1 MRPIVDPREGDVEDD
16 ASSTKRRTLVSL
28 AGSLLAEI
36 SIPKLLAAWAILIVL
51 PALLLGVAPL
61 LASIWIGTVS
71 SKAAAIFSGVVPAL
85 LLIVLIGL
93 AWFGGRP
100 LWRLMEANF
109 WTLNALAVQ
118 PAYALSREALRQFA
132 ERFLPVDADQRSRDM
147 TRALSAAVSGLLI
160 CGLSILMVALAWP
173 STRWTGTLADLSSPA
188 TLVHIAL
195 HNSIVIVAG
204 YLAVAGLMW
213 GLADTLMPQP
223 RDLPRFE
230 SAPASGKIWRV
241 AHLSDIHVVGE
252 RFGFR
257 IEGGRSGPRGNERFK
272 AALAKLDAI
281 HANDPLDIILISGD
295 ITDAGR
301 SSEWAEFLDAITPY
315 PHLTELMIMLPGNHD
330 LNVVDRA
337 NPARLDLPTS
347 PKRRLREIRALSTIA
362 ELQGER
368 VHVVDGTTGEPR
380 STLNAFLEPY
390 AERIA
395 DFADRGTMRG
405 TWELA
410 NVWPQA
416 FPMVMLPKTEDGLGV
431 ILLDSNAQTHFS
443 FTNALGLVTREQTK
457 AIETL
462 ARRYSKAK
470 WIIALHHHVV
480 EYPRAAKALS
490 ERIGTALVNG
500 TWFVRRMQQLGGRAI
515 LMHGHRHIDWIGSC
529 GDVVIVS
536 APSPVMDVTDDRD
549 THFYIQSAGTGAD
562 GNFTLFEPQ
571 RVVLRGSIDPT
582 REDGAMPARRD
593 PAQARRTGQKS
604 SASTDSPHK
613 M

>member
-16 ASSTKRRTLVSL
+16 ASSTKQRTLVSL

-36 SIPKLLAAWAILIVL
+36 SIPKLLAAWTILIVL

-61 LASIWIGTVS
+61 LISIWISMVS
-71 SKAAAIFSGVVPAL
+71 SKALAIFSGVLPAL
-85 LLIVLIGL
+85 LLVVLIGL

-100 LWRLMEANF
+100 LWRMMEANF

-118 PAYALSREALRQFA
+118 PAYALSREALRQLA
-132 ERFLPVDADQRSRDM
+132 ERFLPADADQRSRDT

-160 CGLSILMVALAWP
+160 CGLSILIVALAWP
-173 STRWTGTLADLSSPA
+173 GTRWTGTLADLSSVS
-188 TLVHIAL
+188 TLAHAAL

-204 YLAVAGLMW
+204 YLAVAGLTW

-223 RDLPRFE
+223 RDLPLIGP
-230 SAPASGKIWRV
+230 APVSGKIWRV

-257 IEGGRSGPRGNERFK
+257 IEGGRSGPRGNEHFK

-281 HANDPLDIILISGD
+281 HASEPLDLILISGD

-301 SSEWAEFLDAITPY
+301 SSEWAEFLDALSPY
-315 PHLTELMIMLPGNHD
+315 PHLTELMIMIPGNHD

-347 PKRRLREIRALSTIA
+347 PNRRLREIRALSTMA
-362 ELQGER
+362 ALQGDR
-368 VHVVDGTTGEPR
+368 VHVVDDATGEPR

-395 DFADRGTMRG
+395 RFADRGTMRG
-405 TWELA
+405 AWELA

-416 FPMVMLPKTEDGLGV
+416 FPMVMLPKTEDGLGI

-500 TWFVRRMQQLGGRAI
+500 TWFVRRMQRLGGRAM

-529 GDVVIVS
+529 GEVVIVS

-549 THFYIQSAGTGAD
+549 THFYIHSVGTGAE
-562 GNFTLFEPQ
+562 GAFTLFEPQ
-571 RVVLRGSIDPT
+571 RVVLRGGIDSA
-582 REDGAMPARRD
+582 REDGPMAACD
-593 PAQARRTGQKS
+593 QAQAHRTGRRS
-604 SASTDSPHK
+604 SASMDSPHK